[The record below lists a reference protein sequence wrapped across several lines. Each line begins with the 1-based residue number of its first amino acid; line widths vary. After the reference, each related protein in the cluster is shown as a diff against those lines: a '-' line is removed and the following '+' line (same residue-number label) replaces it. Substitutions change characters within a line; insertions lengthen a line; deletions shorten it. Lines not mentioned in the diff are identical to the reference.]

1 MAGGWRRGRRGYN
14 GVHNKVTSNVFL
26 SIGVIGCFALM
37 FGAVLLWRQ
46 QKDRRKAVLMA
57 IAALVLLGNVLII
70 AWPLT
75 HSG

>member
-1 MAGGWRRGRRGYN
+1 
-14 GVHNKVTSNVFL
+14 VTSNVFL

-37 FGAVLLWRQ
+37 LGSVLLWRQ

-70 AWPLT
+70 AWPVA
-75 HSG
+75 HGG